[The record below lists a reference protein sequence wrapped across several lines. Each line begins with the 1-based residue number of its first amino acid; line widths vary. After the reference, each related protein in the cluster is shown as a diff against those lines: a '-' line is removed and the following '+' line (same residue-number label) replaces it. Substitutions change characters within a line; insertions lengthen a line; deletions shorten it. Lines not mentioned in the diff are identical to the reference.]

1 MEYVAAGHEEG
12 FSPMQIKR
20 MNEIVGK
27 ELPEDPCSAQVS
39 AYVHRVMERNHA
51 AMDDLI
57 IEALRGVGLSW
68 DRILRLCWENEQL
81 YRLVSGES
89 II

>member
-1 MEYVAAGHEEG
+1 MEYVADGHEEG
-12 FSPMQIKR
+12 FSPKQIKR
-20 MNEIVGK
+20 INEIVGQ
-27 ELPEDPCSAQVS
+27 ELPEQPCSAQV
-39 AYVHRVMERNHA
+39 AACVQRVMERNNA

-81 YRLVSGES
+81 YSLVSGES